1 MTPLVGLLG
10 LGTAVPP
17 HRIGQTEAAHF
28 ATMLSAFDDEQARL
42 LSVLYRR
49 SGVRERHLA
58 VLDATPHIGAE
69 PRDVQSLF
77 NVVSPDDESTR
88 QGPTTAERMAYYAER
103 AAPLASEAAR
113 AALDDARVPA
123 DAITHLVTVSC
134 TGFVAPGVDVAL
146 MARLGLRSTVERVHV
161 GFMGCQGALNG
172 LRVARSL
179 VASADARYVL
189 LCAVE
194 LCGLHL
200 QYSGEP
206 DTIVANSLFADG
218 AAAGIVGPVRE
229 QDDSLWHLR
238 AHGAGIVPDS
248 LETMTWSIGDH
259 GFAMTLSARVPGLI
273 ETHLGPWMSAWL
285 ARHGLTIETIGSW
298 AIHPGGTRIVSAA
311 EKGLGLDGRAG
322 GVAREVLAE
331 FGNMSS
337 PTILFVL
344 KRLAALGAAKPC
356 VALAFGP
363 GLSIEAALL
372 T

>member
-1 MTPLVGLLG
+1 MIPVGLLG
-10 LGTAVPP
+10 VGTAVPL

-28 ATMLSAFDDEQARL
+28 ATMLSAYDDEHARL
-42 LSVLYRR
+42 VSVLYRR

-58 VLDATPHIGAE
+58 VLDAPPRVGAQ
-69 PRDVQSLF
+69 PRELQSLF
-77 NVVSPDDESTR
+77 DAVSPGDEKTR
-88 QGPTTAERMAYYAER
+88 QGPTTAERMAYYADR
-103 AAPLASEAAR
+103 ASPLAAQAA
-113 AALDDARVPA
+113 ATALISAKVPTT
-123 DAITHLVTVSC
+123 AITHLVTVSC

-146 MARLGLRSTVERVHV
+146 ITRLGLCPSVERVHV

-179 VASADARYVL
+179 VASSDASHVL

-200 QYSGEP
+200 QYSNEP

-218 AAAGIVGPVRE
+218 AAACVIGPVDEDGDHKWR
-229 QDDSLWHLR
+229 LR
-238 AHGAGIVPDS
+238 AHGAGLVPDS
-248 LETMTWSIGDH
+248 LDTMTWSIGNH

-285 ARHGLTIETIGSW
+285 ARHGLSIGEIGSW

-311 EKGLGLDGRAG
+311 EKALGLTSDAG
-322 GVAREVLAE
+322 AVAREVLAE
-331 FGNMSS
+331 YGNMSS

-344 KRLAALGAAKPC
+344 KRLEERRAPKPC
-356 VALAFGP
+356 VALTFGP

>member
-1 MTPLVGLLG
+1 MTAVGLLG
-10 LGTAVPP
+10 VGTAVPP
-17 HRIGQTEAAHF
+17 HKIGQTDAAHF
-28 ATMLSAFDDEQARL
+28 ATLLSAYDEEHARL
-42 LSVLYRR
+42 VSVLYRR

-58 VLDATPHIGAE
+58 VLDAPPWVGAQ
-69 PRDVQSLF
+69 PRDLQSLF
-77 NVVSPDDESTR
+77 DVVSPADEGTH
-88 QGPTTAERMAYYAER
+88 QGPTTAERMAYYADR
-103 AAPLASEAAR
+103 AAPLAAEAAS
-113 AALDDARVPA
+113 AALDSARVRA
-123 DAITHLVTVSC
+123 SAVTHLVTVSC

-146 MARLGLRSTVERVHV
+146 ITRLGLCSSVERVHV

-179 VASADARYVL
+179 VASSDATHVL

-200 QYSGEP
+200 QYSSEP

-218 AAAGIVGPVRE
+218 AAAAVIGCPDER
-229 QDDSLWHLR
+229 DDSVWRLR
-238 AHGAGIVPDS
+238 AHGAGLVPDS
-248 LETMTWSIGDH
+248 LDTMTWSIGDH

-285 ARHGLTIETIGSW
+285 GRHRLRVEDIASW

-311 EKGLGLDGRAG
+311 EKALGLDSQAG
-322 GVAREVLAE
+322 AVAREVLAE
-331 FGNMSS
+331 YGNMSS

-344 KRLAALGAAKPC
+344 KRLADRGAARPC